1 MAYIDYLA
9 KCPKHMCASD
19 TVNISMIWPRNLLNL
34 WRAYFSSSFPISVRF
49 LFERKNPG
57 FYLFSMY
64 PGALARAYKIIK
76 EGLIKGKVY
85 TESSRISVQLPPPMF
100 SVHCASSHTQNDL
113 SWKENFLCSTVQ
125 LPNLLKY
132 TVCASPSST
141 DIYIPSWFIENCLE
155 NRWNIQQQFP

>member
-34 WRAYFSSSFPISVRF
+34 WRAYFSSSFPISVQF
-49 LFERKNPG
+49 LFGRKNPG

-85 TESSRISVQLPPPMF
+85 TESGRISVQLPPPMF
-100 SVHCASSHTQNDL
+100 SVHCASYDHQIHKRFCPEKRTFFAPLYNYPTS
-113 SWKENFLCSTVQ
+113 
-125 LPNLLKY
+125 
-132 TVCASPSST
+132 
-141 DIYIPSWFIENCLE
+141 
-155 NRWNIQQQFP
+155 WNIQFVQVHPARTYISHPGS